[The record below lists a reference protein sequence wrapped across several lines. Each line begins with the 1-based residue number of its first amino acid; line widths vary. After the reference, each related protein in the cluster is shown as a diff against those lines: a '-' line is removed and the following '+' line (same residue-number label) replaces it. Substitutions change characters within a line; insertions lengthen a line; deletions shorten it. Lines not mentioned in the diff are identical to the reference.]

1 MNITSLYC
9 YSLSSLLR
17 NLVLIANLP
26 RNKVIAV
33 TGSSSG
39 IGRVI
44 AARCAHE
51 GATVVLHHRGDTQSL
66 ADAECLHNEL
76 TQSGPVI
83 LDGQQTSHLVI
94 GRDLT
99 SGSAG
104 SDLINQTVSAFGR
117 ADVLVNNAGICQFTP
132 AGSVTKQSLAKHM
145 NINFMAAYLLTQ
157 AATQQMIRQGRGGS
171 VVSISSTTARFG
183 SSNLSHYGP
192 TKAALVAMSKFY
204 AVEFGKHGIR
214 YNCVL
219 PVTIQTAMNERDLAA
234 NEQTHNQLINLPPKD
249 PPPVPFSNK
258 TPPPQALV
266 SDWKDKIRRTRHR
279 SPLSDSDRDQIDT
292 STSLVLHDLSNSIS
306 TLSSAEALRH
316 ETATSIL
323 RKKYGRSV
331 AGRVLAKWAAGSGA
345 LDGESEE
352 GKSEEQVKEEE
363 GVRVMQVVR
372 ESVVWFLR
380 RGLED
385 VVSLQRGLVERRI
398 ERVSERERSVLF
410 KVETGA
416 SNARTSATVA
426 GGSGLGVDDTVGLK
440 GVAIDETEARAI
452 EEELSAE
459 QLQLFEAE
467 NDAMV
472 RYYEDTLSKVQN
484 AEKSLL
490 EISSLQQTLVSH
502 LSTQEEYIGQLVTDA
517 ASTETNIGRGNKELK
532 RASERRSA
540 AQAVFWGT
548 VGLCTSLIVWD
559 LIF

>member
-1 MNITSLYC
+1 MT
-9 YSLSSLLR
+9 
-17 NLVLIANLP
+17 
-26 RNKVIAV
+26 
-33 TGSSSG
+33 
-39 IGRVI
+39 
-44 AARCAHE
+44 
-51 GATVVLHHRGDTQSL
+51 
-66 ADAECLHNEL
+66 
-76 TQSGPVI
+76 
-83 LDGQQTSHLVI
+83 
-94 GRDLT
+94 DLT
-99 SGSAG
+99 PTLNAILLERQSPAIPIKTYNKASPADEFLKEAYRIIRPQYLSLTKHPRHKPSSPTGKTKSG
-104 SDLINQTVSAFGR
+104 
-117 ADVLVNNAGICQFTP
+117 
-132 AGSVTKQSLAKHM
+132 
-145 NINFMAAYLLTQ
+145 
-157 AATQQMIRQGRGGS
+157 
-171 VVSISSTTARFG
+171 
-183 SSNLSHYGP
+183 
-192 TKAALVAMSKFY
+192 
-204 AVEFGKHGIR
+204 
-214 YNCVL
+214 
-219 PVTIQTAMNERDLAA
+219 
-234 NEQTHNQLINLPPKD
+234 EQETG
-249 PPPVPFSNK
+249 
-258 TPPPQALV
+258 
-266 SDWKDKIRRTRHR
+266 

-426 GGSGLGVDDTVGLK
+426 GGPGLGVDDTVGLK